1 MLTYLFLTLLS
12 HYVSAGSYDQGV
24 QYRIFRLYPQL
35 FYDTLVTSLVRF
47 IFTQC
52 VNVIL
57 KFYFNIRKW
66 LKDKLFSNHIE
77 TIARVILI
85 HTLYLKAFHFLSRT
99 RHFNTS
105 IGKKSATIICKPRM
119 KPHRN

>member
-12 HYVSAGSYDQGV
+12 HYISAGGYDQGV
-24 QYRIFRLYPQL
+24 QYRIFRLNPQL

-66 LKDKLFSNHIE
+66 LEDKLFSNPIS
-77 TIARVILI
+77 
-85 HTLYLKAFHFLSRT
+85 KLSLE
-99 RHFNTS
+99 
-105 IGKKSATIICKPRM
+105 
-119 KPHRN
+119 